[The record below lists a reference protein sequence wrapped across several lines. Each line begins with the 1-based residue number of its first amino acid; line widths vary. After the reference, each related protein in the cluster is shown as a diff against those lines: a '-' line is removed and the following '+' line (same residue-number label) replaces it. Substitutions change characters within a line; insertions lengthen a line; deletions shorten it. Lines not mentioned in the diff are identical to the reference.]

1 MLALTDDETNKD
13 PVILVF
19 PFILMVVPLSVI
31 FDGAT
36 CSLPVPFIITL
47 AAI

>member
-13 PVILVF
+13 PVIDVLL
-19 PFILMVVPLSVI
+19 FILTTEPLSVI

-36 CSLPVPFIITL
+36 CSLPVPFMITL